1 MLHFISFGSGS
12 SGNCYYLFTDNDGLI
27 IDLGVGV
34 RMLRKQF
41 ADYAL
46 PMNKIHNIIL
56 THDHADHVKSVGSFS
71 SDYHVPVHATS
82 LTFDG
87 IRLNYCIKRKV
98 EQINCHVLQKNVTVQ
113 IGDFEVTPFNVPHDS
128 RDCVGY
134 QICCE
139 GIVFCLLTDVGTI
152 TDEIRSYISKANYLV
167 IEANYD
173 RDMLLNGRYPQ
184 RLKDRITSGTGHT
197 SNAICADTIA
207 ENMTDQLRH
216 VWLCHLS
223 EENNDPELAFKVV
236 SERLKRS
243 GRVLSVTA
251 MKRFTSAVTSNQR
264 INIFPKNSAKR
275 PLTLTLMAGVSDE
288 TVIIQRITKSQA
300 ENF

>member
-223 EENNDPELAFKVV
+223 EENNNPELAFNVV

-243 GRVLSVTA
+243 GRVVGTD
-251 MKRFTSAVTSNQR
+251 
-264 INIFPKNSAKR
+264 IN
-275 PLTLTLMAGVSDE
+275 LTVLRRTKTTGVFE
-288 TVIIQRITKSQA
+288 LK
-300 ENF
+300 

>member
-207 ENMTDQLRH
+207 ENMTDQLHH

-243 GRVLSVTA
+243 GRVVGTD
-251 MKRFTSAVTSNQR
+251 
-264 INIFPKNSAKR
+264 IN
-275 PLTLTLMAGVSDE
+275 LTVLRRTKTTGVFE
-288 TVIIQRITKSQA
+288 LK
-300 ENF
+300 

>member
-56 THDHADHVKSVGSFS
+56 THDHADHVKSVGRFS

-243 GRVLSVTA
+243 GRVVGTD
-251 MKRFTSAVTSNQR
+251 
-264 INIFPKNSAKR
+264 INLTVLRRTKTTGVFELKFRTHGYENSLQDISLERDVNK
-275 PLTLTLMAGVSDE
+275 PSD
-288 TVIIQRITKSQA
+288 Q
-300 ENF
+300 